1 MRKTISITFKGQR
14 RCVYLLKNIN
24 VSDRKAI
31 WMLKNILMPF
41 VSFGGGGGLQALW
54 LHTTD
59 AVYHNE
65 GSVCHSQRS
74 RHFRGEIH
82 VTRGINQIDE
92 VLAGFLPL
100 LLSMRLG

>member
-31 WMLKNILMPF
+31 MMLKKNLMPF
-41 VSFGGGGGLQALW
+41 VSFGGGALQALC

-82 VTRGINQIDE
+82 VSRGINQIDE

>member
-1 MRKTISITFKGQR
+1 MRKTISITYKGLR
-14 RCVYLLKNIN
+14 RYVYLLKNIN

-41 VSFGGGGGLQALW
+41 VSFGGGGLQALC

-82 VTRGINQIDE
+82 VTGGINQIDE